1 MCIRDRVRV
10 VFLEALLKIPDAGTE
25 IVMVALPILFSF
37 ILPEPDTEATPELLD
52 LKEGAPEPESI
63 GFSIMLPAV

>member
-1 MCIRDRVRV
+1 MVRV

-52 LKEGAPEPESI
+52 LKEGA
-63 GFSIMLPAV
+63 L